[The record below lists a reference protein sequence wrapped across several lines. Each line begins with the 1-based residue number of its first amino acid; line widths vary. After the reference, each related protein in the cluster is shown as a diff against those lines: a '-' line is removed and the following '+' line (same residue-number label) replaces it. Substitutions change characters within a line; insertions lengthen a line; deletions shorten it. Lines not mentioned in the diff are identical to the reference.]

1 MGTLERRERERTELR
16 QRILDAARD
25 LFAKHG
31 YEAVSMRKIAE
42 AIEYSPTALYVHFRD
57 KAALFHE
64 LCGQDFLAFAGVFQ
78 KLAAVADPVE
88 RLTRIGEA
96 YIAFALK
103 HPNHYR
109 LMFMT
114 RAEPAA
120 VAPTEDDLKDKG
132 NPTVDA
138 YAFLKQAVTQAI
150 AAGRLR
156 PELREPDLVAQTLW
170 ASVHGV
176 ASLQITFENDPWIE
190 WQPLPE
196 RARLMLDAVIRGLVS
211 MPGPTEGGAG

>member
-1 MGTLERRERERTELR
+1 MGTIERRERERIELR
-16 QRILDAARD
+16 QRILDAARE
-25 LFAKHG
+25 LFATHG

-42 AIEYSPTALYVHFRD
+42 TIEYSPTAIYVHFRD

-64 LCGQDFLAFAGVFQ
+64 LCGQDFLALAGVLQ
-78 KLAAVADPVE
+78 ELAAVADPVE
-88 RLTRIGEA
+88 RLRRIGDA
-96 YIAFALK
+96 YITFALQ

-114 RAEPAA
+114 RADPAA
-120 VAPTEDDLKDKG
+120 VAPTEEDLRDKG

-138 YAFLKQAVTQAI
+138 YAFLKQAVTQAMQ
-150 AAGRLR
+150 AGRLR
-156 PELREPDLVAQTLW
+156 PELRDPDLVAQVLW
-170 ASVHGV
+170 AGVHGI

-196 RARLMLDAVIRGLVS
+196 RKRVMLDALIRGLVAD
-211 MPGPTEGGAG
+211 TEGGAA